1 MANVKKSFLF
11 FIFILSS
18 LFVFSVQ
25 NLSAEENVHATV
37 KESGEHVATEGF
49 EAFRAEEW
57 TTAVFLLKKAVYI
70 YDQKNPDT
78 MYMLVM
84 AEIKCEDYNG
94 ALSDCD
100 VFLSSFPSSPYAPY
114 IRYQKGRVSYYLGD
128 YDSAVMI
135 LSDFC
140 HEYPESEMY
149 PSALF
154 WIAESFYV
162 ACRYSTAKGLYE
174 RIVEEFPYDS
184 KALEAQYRIETID
197 QRSREEKLLYLLRM
211 TGEEYLA
218 AKENYE
224 KQLRESRTGGLV
236 SLQRQLKA
244 EKDKN
249 TALASALEEQKNK
262 NAELQETVDSL
273 QRSLDSAGKVPAVNT
288 DILFLKRKAEEIEK
302 LMNNSKAGAQ

>member
-1 MANVKKSFLF
+1 MADVKKLDLFSHKFIIIAFFLM
-11 FIFILSS
+11 
-18 LFVFSVQ
+18 LFTVFSSMLPAQ
-25 NLSAEENVHATV
+25 
-37 KESGEHVATEGF
+37 ESSRETGERVAVEGF

-57 TTAVFLLKKAVYI
+57 TTAVFLLKKAVYL
-70 YDQKNPDT
+70 YENKSPEAL
-78 MYMLVM
+78 YMLVM

-100 VFLSSFPSSPYAPY
+100 VFMASYADSPYFPY
-114 IRYQKGRVSYYLGD
+114 IKYQKGRVSYYLGD
-128 YDSAVMI
+128 YDTSIMI

-140 HEYPESEMY
+140 HENPESEMY

-154 WIAESFYV
+154 WIAECFYV
-162 ACRYSTAKGLYE
+162 ACKYPAAKNLYE
-174 RIVEEFPYDS
+174 RIVEEFPSDS

-224 KQLRESRTGGLV
+224 KQLRESRTEGLV
-236 SLQRQLKA
+236 ALQRQLKA

-249 TALASALEEQKNK
+249 TALSSALEEQKNK
-262 NAELQETVDSL
+262 NAQLQETVDSL
-273 QRSLDSAGKVPAVNT
+273 KQSLDSAGKATTLNPEV
-288 DILFLKRKAEEIEK
+288 LFLKRKAEEIENLLNGVK
-302 LMNNSKAGAQ
+302 